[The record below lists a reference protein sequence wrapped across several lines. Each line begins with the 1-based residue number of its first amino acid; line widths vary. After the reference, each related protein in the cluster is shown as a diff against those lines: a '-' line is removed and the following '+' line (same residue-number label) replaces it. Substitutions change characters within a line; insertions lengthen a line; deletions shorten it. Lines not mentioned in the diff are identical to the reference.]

1 MASPTP
7 LPTGHRRFV
16 PSSRVA
22 SHPSY
27 ETGSQWNYNSE
38 HPSIIQSRTDTK
50 SRAAHADTIA
60 LGDSSDDEAPEPI
73 AFSKSVLA
81 ILTDS
86 LPQEKKSG
94 ASILQKDSSSSKWD
108 GNSPRGSES
117 SSSSRKGESRGG
129 VSSAT
134 STSRNDGS
142 DLITPAP
149 RQRVV
154 RISRSRSSNQT
165 PSPRASPD
173 REYKAK
179 HDDSQHESHSPL
191 RHRTHASKDHAGA
204 AGERAGPRSM
214 FRPRKSD
221 EVVGM
226 QSSIRVKRVGKLT
239 GEFLNGPARR
249 GMLPRRSE
257 ERQCFENEEQAGD
270 SDAERGERLHGHSPS
285 LAALENSVGRKH
297 SPAGLD
303 QRQPSPVEIHT
314 PPHQPPYHDES
325 YNRESKP
332 KAPRVSSPVYPTP
345 GLGVMSRSNP
355 KESVPPA
362 DIQSY
367 HIPPPSQ
374 FSANREQENEPPPTF
389 KKSKAQHFDMLDRVD
404 KPAIKQDPYRHSHR
418 STPQDPDRKPLGS
431 MSTNVPTPHRAP
443 PPPPKMTVLETA
455 TAAAGAAS
463 SSSSRRKKAIVTVN
477 HKAYTR
483 LDCIGRGGSSRVYR
497 VMAENC
503 KIFAL
508 KRVNLEHVD
517 PTNLA
522 GYKGE
527 IDLLKKLEK
536 VERVVRLLDYEIN
549 EEKETLSV
557 LMEMGESDLHTVIRL
572 KVNAEDS
579 VFDPAFAR
587 FYWKEMLECV
597 QAVHEFDIVHAD
609 LKPANFLLV
618 KGKLKLIDFGI
629 ADTIEDHTVNV
640 HREHQVGTPNYM
652 APEAIVDYN
661 ATIGLPSS
669 AGKMMKIGKPSD
681 VWSLSCILYQM
692 AYGRAPFGHLAKQME
707 RVLCIANP
715 KVAIEYPSTGV
726 GGAVIPPSLIRTLKK
741 CLQRD
746 PTLRPTTTQLLDRS
760 DPFIYPPA
768 YPEGAVPVTQEALG
782 MAMTKIVSH
791 CRLHGIP
798 KDEEVIGWSAGL
810 FQKLQASAEQGYN
823 P

>member
-1 MASPTP
+1 
-7 LPTGHRRFV
+7 
-16 PSSRVA
+16 
-22 SHPSY
+22 
-27 ETGSQWNYNSE
+27 
-38 HPSIIQSRTDTK
+38 
-50 SRAAHADTIA
+50 
-60 LGDSSDDEAPEPI
+60 
-73 AFSKSVLA
+73 
-81 ILTDS
+81 
-86 LPQEKKSG
+86 
-94 ASILQKDSSSSKWD
+94 
-108 GNSPRGSES
+108 
-117 SSSSRKGESRGG
+117 
-129 VSSAT
+129 
-134 STSRNDGS
+134 
-142 DLITPAP
+142 
-149 RQRVV
+149 
-154 RISRSRSSNQT
+154 
-165 PSPRASPD
+165 
-173 REYKAK
+173 
-179 HDDSQHESHSPL
+179 
-191 RHRTHASKDHAGA
+191 
-204 AGERAGPRSM
+204 
-214 FRPRKSD
+214 
-221 EVVGM
+221 
-226 QSSIRVKRVGKLT
+226 
-239 GEFLNGPARR
+239 
-249 GMLPRRSE
+249 
-257 ERQCFENEEQAGD
+257 
-270 SDAERGERLHGHSPS
+270 
-285 LAALENSVGRKH
+285 
-297 SPAGLD
+297 
-303 QRQPSPVEIHT
+303 
-314 PPHQPPYHDES
+314 
-325 YNRESKP
+325 
-332 KAPRVSSPVYPTP
+332 
-345 GLGVMSRSNP
+345 
-355 KESVPPA
+355 
-362 DIQSY
+362 
-367 HIPPPSQ
+367 
-374 FSANREQENEPPPTF
+374 
-389 KKSKAQHFDMLDRVD
+389 
-404 KPAIKQDPYRHSHR
+404 
-418 STPQDPDRKPLGS
+418 
-431 MSTNVPTPHRAP
+431 
-443 PPPPKMTVLETA
+443 
-455 TAAAGAAS
+455 
-463 SSSSRRKKAIVTVN
+463 
-477 HKAYTR
+477 
-483 LDCIGRGGSSRVYR
+483 
-497 VMAENC
+497 MAENC

-597 QAVHEFDIVHAD
+597 QAVHEYDIVHAD

-746 PTLRPTTTQLLDRS
+746 PTLRPSTTQLLDRS

-823 P
+823 

>member
-22 SHPSY
+22 YQQPAY
-27 ETGSQWNYNSE
+27 ETTSQSHYNSE
-38 HPSIIQSRTDTK
+38 LPSMIYSKAEAKSRT
-50 SRAAHADTIA
+50 AHADTIPLA
-60 LGDSSDDEAPEPI
+60 DSSDDEAPEPI

-86 LPQEKKSG
+86 LPQEKREAAATLQNGSSG
-94 ASILQKDSSSSKWD
+94 RKWD

-117 SSSSRKGESRGG
+117 SSSSRKGGSRAES
-129 VSSAT
+129 SN
-134 STSRNDGS
+134 TSRNDGT
-142 DLITPAP
+142 DAITPAP

-154 RISRSRSSNQT
+154 RISRPRSGNQT
-165 PSPRASPD
+165 PSPPRASPD
-173 REYKAK
+173 REDKSK
-179 HDDSQHESHSPL
+179 DDNHHESYSPF
-191 RHRTHASKDHAGA
+191 RHRMPTSKEGA
-204 AGERAGPRSM
+204 TCERTGARSM

-221 EVVGM
+221 EVIGM

-257 ERQCFENEEQAGD
+257 EQQYYENEEPVSP
-270 SDAERGERLHGHSPS
+270 SDAEKDEEVRRRTPSLPTYEHSARLERRSPS
-285 LAALENSVGRKH
+285 GSNH
-297 SPAGLD
+297 
-303 QRQPSPVEIHT
+303 RQLSPVRVRT
-314 PPHQPPYHDES
+314 PPRQPPYHDES
-325 YNRESKP
+325 YSRESKS

-345 GLGVMSRSNP
+345 GMGAMSGSNP
-355 KESVPPA
+355 KELAPPA
-362 DIQSY
+362 DIQAY
-367 HIPPPSQ
+367 HVPPLSQ
-374 FSANREQENEPPPTF
+374 FSASRDQENEPPPTF
-389 KKSKAQHFDMLDRVD
+389 KKSKPQSFDLLDRVD
-404 KPAIKQDPYRHSHR
+404 KHSHR
-418 STPQDPDRKPLGS
+418 QDQNRNAHKSTPQDSHRKPLGS
-431 MSTNVPTPHRAP
+431 MSTNAPTPHRAP

-455 TAAAGAAS
+455 TAAAGASS
-463 SSSSRRKKAIVTVN
+463 SSSSRRKKAIITVN
-477 HKAYTR
+477 NKAYTR

-508 KRVNLEHVD
+508 KKVNLEHVD

-536 VERVVRLLDYEIN
+536 VERVVRLLDHEIN
-549 EEKETLSV
+549 DEKETLSV

-579 VFDPAFAR
+579 IFDPSFAR

-597 QAVHEFDIVHAD
+597 QAVHEYDIVHAD

-652 APEAIVDYN
+652 APEAIIDYN

-669 AGKMMKIGKPSD
+669 AGKIMKIGKPSD
-681 VWSLSCILYQM
+681 PNKWSVFY
-692 AYGRAPFGHLAKQME
+692 
-707 RVLCIANP
+707 
-715 KVAIEYPSTGV
+715 
-726 GGAVIPPSLIRTLKK
+726 
-741 CLQRD
+741 
-746 PTLRPTTTQLLDRS
+746 
-760 DPFIYPPA
+760 
-768 YPEGAVPVTQEALG
+768 ALP
-782 MAMTKIVSH
+782 I
-791 CRLHGIP
+791 
-798 KDEEVIGWSAGL
+798 
-810 FQKLQASAEQGYN
+810 QKWR
-823 P
+823 

>member
-1 MASPTP
+1 MVSPTP
-7 LPTGHRRFV
+7 LPTGHRKFV
-16 PSSRVA
+16 PNSRVA
-22 SHPSY
+22 SQPSY
-27 ETGSQWNYNSE
+27 DTASQWHYNSE
-38 HPSIIQSRTDTK
+38 APNMIQSRMETR
-50 SRAAHADTIA
+50 SRTAHADTIP

-86 LPQEKKSG
+86 LPQEKRAG
-94 ASILQKDSSSSKWD
+94 AAAPQNGSSSKKWD

-117 SSSSRKGESRGG
+117 SLSSRKGDSRGG
-129 VSSAT
+129 ST

-142 DLITPAP
+142 DAITPAP

-154 RISRSRSSNQT
+154 RVSRPQSANQT
-165 PSPRASPD
+165 PSPPRLSPD
-173 REYKAK
+173 REGKSK
-179 HDDSQHESHSPL
+179 DDSHHESHSPL
-191 RHRTHASKDHAGA
+191 RHRMHVSKDSA
-204 AGERAGPRSM
+204 ACERAGARSM

-221 EVVGM
+221 EVMGM

-257 ERQCFENEEQAGD
+257 DQQYYDEHEDVAGN
-270 SDAERGERLHGHSPS
+270 SDAERAEERRRHSPS
-285 LAALENSVGRKH
+285 PPAFETAGVGRQSPIGSSQRYQ
-297 SPAGLD
+297 SPAGV
-303 QRQPSPVEIHT
+303 RT
-314 PPHQPPYHDES
+314 PPHQPHHHDES
-325 YNRESKP
+325 YSKENKS

-345 GLGVMSRSNP
+345 GVGATSRSTP
-355 KESVPPA
+355 RESAPSA
-362 DIQSY
+362 DFQSY
-367 HIPPPSQ
+367 HIPPLSR
-374 FSANREQENEPPPTF
+374 FSVNRDQENEPPPTF
-389 KKSKAQHFDMLDRVD
+389 KKSKAQHFDMLDRAD
-404 KPAIKQDPYRHSHR
+404 KHSLKHDQVRNSHKSTLQDS
-418 STPQDPDRKPLGS
+418 DRKPLGNKNA
-431 MSTNVPTPHRAP
+431 NVPTPHRAP

-455 TAAAGAAS
+455 TAAAGASS

-477 HKAYTR
+477 QKAYTR

-527 IDLLKKLEK
+527 IDLLKRLEK

-549 EEKETLSV
+549 DEKETLSV
-557 LMEMGESDLHTVIRL
+557 LMEMGESDLHTVMRL

-579 VFDPAFAR
+579 VFDPSFAR

-597 QAVHEFDIVHAD
+597 QAVHEYDIVHAD

-652 APEAIVDYN
+652 APEAIIDYN

-669 AGKMMKIGKPSD
+669 AGKIMKIGKPSD

-726 GGAVIPPSLIRTLKK
+726 GGALIPQSLIRTLKK

-746 PTLRPTTTQLLDRS
+746 PSLRPTTTQLLDRK

-768 YPEGAVPVTQEALG
+768 YPDGAVPVTQEALG
-782 MAMTKIVSH
+782 MAMTKIVNH

-798 KDEEVIGWSAGL
+798 RDEEVIGWSAGL